1 MIEDKLSDQGP
12 WGGSRWIHW
21 VAHDAET
28 FTPADAMKFA
38 AEHGWKCGEVVEYS
52 AERMR
57 CWKSLA
63 SRPVFPLFFGE
74 PTATAL
80 NLNHEF
86 PRHIEGDCFIIQ
98 CETGWIRVAPGT
110 GKESPAFGYIQVS
123 KDGKRMAIY
132 HLWGEV

>member
-86 PRHIEGDCFIIQ
+86 PRHIEGIASSSSARPVGFELLREQARRALLSAI
-98 CETGWIRVAPGT
+98 
-110 GKESPAFGYIQVS
+110 S
-123 KDGKRMAIY
+123 K
-132 HLWGEV
+132 